1 MRRTLI
7 PLLFLAACSSDGP
20 SNDSGTTTVAACD
33 GSGTSSVVLGTG
45 AGGAF
50 VELEAGDVAVLQKAP
65 QGGWGIKV
73 RGRTT
78 GLTDGTVSVTLDT
91 KLDGVLSAT
100 FTNEAVNLFCQ
111 DDGTGLFTD
120 QVVGL
125 DATLYSSN
133 DDLFPLNGSD
143 VELVVTVTDS
153 NDKSQSGTVII
164 EMEVGG

>member
-1 MRRTLI
+1 MRRTLF
-7 PLLFLAACSSDGP
+7 LLLLLAACSSDGP
-20 SNDSGTTTVAACD
+20 SSDSGTTTVAVCD
-33 GSGTSSVVLGTG
+33 GTGASSVLLGTG

-50 VELEAGDVAVLQKAP
+50 DELQAGEVAILQKAP

-78 GLTDGTVSVTLDT
+78 GLAEGTVSVTLET
-91 KLDGVLSAT
+91 KLDGVLSAS
-100 FTNEAVNLFCQ
+100 FTNDAVNLFCQ

-125 DATLYSSN
+125 DAAQYSSN
-133 DDLFPLNGSD
+133 DDLLPLNGSD
-143 VELVVTVTDS
+143 VELVVTVTDG
-153 NDKSQSGTVII
+153 NGTSQSGSVVI